1 MPTVPVLVT
10 AALFA
15 VLYARPFTLLL
26 RDWWNNPEA
35 GHGLLLAP
43 LAVYFAWK
51 SGIAPDARP
60 NRPLGLALILGGV
73 VFRYLADLA
82 SELFTMRGSMVM
94 AAAGLTVWY
103 FGFRQLL
110 RWWLPFTLVSLSI
123 PLPELILSRIALPLQ
138 FTASKI
144 GAGLL
149 AWREIPVLL
158 TGNVIRIPGHE
169 LFVAEACS
177 GLRSLTALLS
187 LGVLLGA
194 ITLRSPISRVL
205 LFASAIPVAI
215 LLNGFRV
222 FLTGFLVFFVDPKLG
237 DGFMHLTEGWLIFLV
252 AFAVLGAISW
262 GFGSIERRLRGE
274 VRPRRVAAD
283 EEPMDAGD
291 DEAEYA
297 EGAEYEE
304 EYEEQYEE
312 EYEAEPVETVAVTSE
327 EDARLAPIA
336 EVGAERAADSQSA
349 SPAGA
354 PALPA
359 KPIHA

>member
-1 MPTVPVLVT
+1 VTAPTASAPQAPVVTPLAGPDASAAAGPGAATPRAARPGLAALGGVPPVPVLLT

-15 VLYARPFTLLL
+15 VLYAKPMQLLA

-43 LAVYFAWK
+43 LALYFAWQ

-60 NRPLGLALILGGV
+60 NRGLGGALLV
-73 VFRYLADLA
+73 SGVAFRWLADLA
-82 SELFTMRGSMVM
+82 AELFVMRGSMLL
-94 AAAGLTVWY
+94 ALAGIVVWY
-103 FGFRQLL
+103 FGVRQLL
-110 RWWLPFTLVSLSI
+110 RWWLPFTLVALAI
-123 PLPELILSRIALPLQ
+123 PLPEVVLGRVALPLQ

-194 ITLRSPISRVL
+194 ITLKHPVTRVL
-205 LFASAIPVAI
+205 LLAAAIPVAI
-215 LLNGFRV
+215 LLNGVRV

-237 DGFMHLTEGWLIFLV
+237 EGFMHLTEGWLIFVV
-252 AFAVLGAISW
+252 AFLILGGVAW
-262 GFGSIERRLRGE
+262 AFGNAEQLLARWRG
-274 VRPRRVAAD
+274 
-283 EEPMDAGD
+283 
-291 DEAEYA
+291 
-297 EGAEYEE
+297 
-304 EYEEQYEE
+304 
-312 EYEAEPVETVAVTSE
+312 T
-327 EDARLAPIA
+327 
-336 EVGAERAADSQSA
+336 
-349 SPAGA
+349 A
-354 PALPA
+354 PAQGA
-359 KPIHA
+359 AAHG